1 MSGRRPAF
9 PGLPGELVL
18 EEAAGARQRCGS
30 DGSVPG
36 TLLCTNRRVAFVPAQ
51 GPGSPRPFL
60 PSEHEVALP
69 CIRKLVAASSFTK
82 PKVLTGTST
91 LKFIPEELALFCRD
105 FRLLRFH
112 FHENGLAPQA
122 FRVANAIAQAR
133 EAAPWLG
140 DAGEGCDGARAED
153 DEDEDEEEEDED
165 GSSAT
170 LLFESLRDWEKELKR
185 QGAAGWRVSAVNE
198 RFDMAPSLPRY
209 LWVPSGLLDH
219 DLKRLFAH
227 FEERR
232 VPRLCWHHPGG
243 SALLRAAAFHAG
255 SEPGSE
261 DARCLEALLLGGRG
275 PCVLVRTAELPGPAD
290 IQLAHLKLRALCLPG
305 AAAEE
310 KWLSAL
316 EGTRWLDHVR
326 SCLRKAVEVAS
337 LLAGRRCSVLLQEP
351 SDRDLNCLLASL
363 VQLLGDPHSRT
374 LPGFQSLLQREWVAA
389 GHPFPHRLGLLR
401 CDSPWEEAPVFL
413 LFLDCTWQLVRQF
426 PAAFGFTEAYLLAL
440 HDSSFTPYFSTFL
453 FSCQRQRGH
462 GSPPASPWPGAG
474 PGPVFLLTKGSLSA
488 QPLPWRSGRPPPH
501 RSRWAPSLESLGE
514 PGGGR
519 PPPGLL
525 LPCAAGPS
533 VRLWARCYLRGLPE
547 AQHGRFAPSPAGLA
561 EELLLLQ
568 ARLSALT
575 A

>member
-1 MSGRRPAF
+1 
-9 PGLPGELVL
+9 
-18 EEAAGARQRCGS
+18 EAAGARQRCRSGGS
-30 DGSVPG
+30 IPG

-51 GPGSPRPFL
+51 WGRSQRALTPSHPIPL
-60 PSEHEVALP
+60 P
-69 CIRKLVAASSFTK
+69 ASSFTK

-105 FRLLRFH
+105 FRLLRFY

-122 FRVANAIAQAR
+122 FRVSRVGCA
-133 EAAPWLG
+133 LG
-140 DAGEGCDGARAED
+140 GSSPFLLFAGGQQ
-153 DEDEDEEEEDED
+153 DEDGD

-185 QGAAGWRVSAVNE
+185 QGASGWRVSAVNE

-243 SALLRAAAFHAG
+243 SALLRAAAFHTG

-305 AAAEE
+305 DAHRDPF
-310 KWLSAL
+310 W
-316 EGTRWLDHVR
+316 GTLTPSPPFPSLR

-389 GHPFPHRLGLLR
+389 GHPFPHRLGSGNGACATARSSGSASGTRQEL
-401 CDSPWEEAPVFL
+401 PWEP
-413 LFLDCTWQLVRQF
+413 
-426 PAAFGFTEAYLLAL
+426 LAL
-440 HDSSFTPYFSTFL
+440 QS
-453 FSCQRQRGH
+453 
-462 GSPPASPWPGAG
+462 
-474 PGPVFLLTKGSLSA
+474 
-488 QPLPWRSGRPPPH
+488 
-501 RSRWAPSLESLGE
+501 
-514 PGGGR
+514 
-519 PPPGLL
+519 
-525 LPCAAGPS
+525 
-533 VRLWARCYLRGLPE
+533 
-547 AQHGRFAPSPAGLA
+547 PSPA
-561 EELLLLQ
+561 
-568 ARLSALT
+568 
-575 A
+575 